1 MRRLERAGLTAAAA
15 ATATGI
21 IFIGACST
29 QVTGNPQ
36 VDQTELAAY
45 TSEVAASSAAAS
57 SSRAAAVER
66 AAGAACD
73 AFAAANESSVDSFN
87 AYIDASNNNAPDANA
102 KATAAVST
110 LRANA
115 RNVDQKLTRDV
126 PTEVANSL
134 RAYRDDTNALAD
146 LLDRRVDVDTLNTA
160 IDKFNA
166 TKNTAR
172 EACRSH

>member
-1 MRRLERAGLTAAAA
+1 MRRLERAGMTAAAA

-36 VDQTELAAY
+36 VNQTELAAY

-57 SSRAAAVER
+57 SSRAAAVEH
-66 AAGAACD
+66 AAEAACG
-73 AFAAANESSVDSFN
+73 AFAAANDSSVDSFN

-115 RNVDQKLTRDV
+115 RNVDQKLGRDV
-126 PTEVANSL
+126 PPNVASTL

-146 LLDRRVDVDTLNTA
+146 LLERRVDVDTLNAA

-166 TKNTAR
+166 TKNSAR
-172 EACRSH
+172 EACRGH

>member
-1 MRRLERAGLTAAAA
+1 MRRLERGGLAAAAA

-36 VDQTELAAY
+36 VNQTELAAY

-57 SSRAAAVER
+57 SSRAAAVAR

-87 AYIDASNNNAPDANA
+87 AYIDASNNNAPDADA
-102 KATAAVST
+102 KANDAVNT
-110 LRANA
+110 LRTNA

-126 PTEVANSL
+126 PPDVASSL
-134 RAYRDDTNALAD
+134 RSYRDDTNNLAD
-146 LLDRRVDVDTLNTA
+146 LLERRVDVDTLNDA
-160 IDKFNA
+160 IDQFNE
-166 TKNTAR
+166 TKNAAR
-172 EACRSH
+172 EVCRAH